1 MTIVFSLLC
10 VDTSAITGYF
20 LVFLIANIDNTT
32 KLTGLDWRKWHMIGD
47 HEMHL
52 FADAIGC
59 WLLFVSFVFV
69 GSFSVNSI
77 LLLLY
82 LPSFSYSSCLRLLGR
97 LCFLPC
103 FMSSLAPC
111 AFQLD
116 MLGII
121 FLLSLFIASFYILLS
136 LFIQTIISPRCLST
150 YLLHSFSYW
159 HSSQVVVYQ

>member
-59 WLLFVSFVFV
+59 
-69 GSFSVNSI
+69 
-77 LLLLY
+77 
-82 LPSFSYSSCLRLLGR
+82 
-97 LCFLPC
+97 
-103 FMSSLAPC
+103 
-111 AFQLD
+111 
-116 MLGII
+116 
-121 FLLSLFIASFYILLS
+121 
-136 LFIQTIISPRCLST
+136 
-150 YLLHSFSYW
+150 
-159 HSSQVVVYQ
+159 